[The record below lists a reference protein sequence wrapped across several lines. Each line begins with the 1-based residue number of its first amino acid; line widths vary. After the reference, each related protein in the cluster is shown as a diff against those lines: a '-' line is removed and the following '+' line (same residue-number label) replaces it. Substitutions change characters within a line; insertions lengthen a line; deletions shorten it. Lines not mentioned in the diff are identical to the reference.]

1 MSQTLF
7 TFTITEEQVKG
18 WNEEERG
25 ALFEALSAAW
35 DSTITQVCEEYD
47 LDLEDGEE

>member
-1 MSQTLF
+1 MKTLF

-18 WNEEERG
+18 WSEEARES
-25 ALFEALSAAW
+25 LLDSLSAAW

-47 LDLEDGEE
+47 LDLQDEEE